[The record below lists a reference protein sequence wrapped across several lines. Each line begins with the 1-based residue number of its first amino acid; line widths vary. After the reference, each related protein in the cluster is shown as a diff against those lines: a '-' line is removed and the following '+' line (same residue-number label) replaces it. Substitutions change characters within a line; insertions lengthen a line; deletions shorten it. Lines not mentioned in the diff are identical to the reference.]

1 MFTGNISNDLS
12 HFPILN
18 MTHHGYNY
26 RDILIPIYLKGIHG

>member
-18 MTHHGYNY
+18 MAHHGYNHH
-26 RDILIPIYLKGIHG
+26 DILISKGYSWMT